1 MAETAISVYSHMTG
15 EMECNAAKK
24 MDDALGRVTRY
35 FYDQKKGHLLAVI
48 SPDGNGTSYTH
59 DSLGRMTL
67 AVPAKVNSSGTGYTQ
82 ASPARQRRPTATTAA
97 ISSRRFWPGF
107 PMQHMSVPTVFLLCR
122 SRLWK
127 NETSRIQST
136 AVRSYQGARGWLSD
150 LT

>member
-1 MAETAISVYSHMTG
+1 MAETVISVYSHMTG

-67 AVPAKVNSSGTGYTQ
+67 AVPAKVNSSGTGYTSVTGSAK
-82 ASPARQRRPTATTAA
+82 ASYGYNSSGQLSSVLTGLSNAAYVRPDGVFVVPVTA
-97 ISSRRFWPGF
+97 
-107 PMQHMSVPTVFLLCR
+107 L
-122 SRLWK
+122 K
-127 NETSRIQST
+127 K
-136 AVRSYQGARGWLSD
+136 
-150 LT
+150 